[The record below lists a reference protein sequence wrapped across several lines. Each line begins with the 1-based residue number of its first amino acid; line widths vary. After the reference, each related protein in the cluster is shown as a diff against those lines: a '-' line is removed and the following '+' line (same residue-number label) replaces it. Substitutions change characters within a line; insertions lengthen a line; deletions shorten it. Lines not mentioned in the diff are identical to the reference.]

1 MILELDC
8 GNSLIK
14 WRVIEGAARSIAGG
28 LAESDDALVEQLTS
42 QQALPVR
49 ACRLVSVRSEQ
60 ETSQLVA
67 RLEQLFPV
75 SALVASSGKQLAGV
89 RNGYLDYQRLG
100 LDRWLALVAAHHLAK
115 KACLVIDLGTAVTS
129 DLVAADGVHLGGYIC
144 PGMTLMRSQLRTHT
158 RRIRYDDAEA
168 RRALA
173 SLQPGQA
180 TAEAVERGCLLM
192 LRGFVRE
199 QYAMACELLGP
210 DCEIFL
216 TGGDAELVRD
226 ELAGARIMPDLVF
239 VGLALA
245 CPIV

>member
-14 WRVIEGAARSIAGG
+14 WRVIEGASRSVAGG

-129 DLVAADGVHLGGYIC
+129 DLVAADGVHLGGLHM
-144 PGMTLMRSQLRTHT
+144 PGHDPDEKPVAHPYPTYPLR
-158 RRIRYDDAEA
+158 RC
-168 RRALA
+168 
-173 SLQPGQA
+173 
-180 TAEAVERGCLLM
+180 RG
-192 LRGFVRE
+192 
-199 QYAMACELLGP
+199 P
-210 DCEIFL
+210 
-216 TGGDAELVRD
+216 
-226 ELAGARIMPDLVF
+226 AGACQSPARA
-239 VGLALA
+239 GHGRGG
-245 CPIV
+245 

>member
-1 MILELDC
+1 MA
-8 GNSLIK
+8 GH
-14 WRVIEGAARSIAGG
+14 RGAARSVAGG

-115 KACLVIDLGTAVTS
+115 KACLVIDLGTRSPLTWS
-129 DLVAADGVHLGGYIC
+129 RRMECIWGLHMPGHDPDEKPVAHPY
-144 PGMTLMRSQLRTHT
+144 PTYPLR
-158 RRIRYDDAEA
+158 RC
-168 RRALA
+168 
-173 SLQPGQA
+173 
-180 TAEAVERGCLLM
+180 RG
-192 LRGFVRE
+192 
-199 QYAMACELLGP
+199 P
-210 DCEIFL
+210 
-216 TGGDAELVRD
+216 
-226 ELAGARIMPDLVF
+226 AGACQSPARA
-239 VGLALA
+239 GHGRGG
-245 CPIV
+245 